1 MSSSVRMIGKSAS
14 QTLLSVP
21 EDRSIFFTQFL
32 LTSPLSCRRNRSR
45 RKADIAVNFTD
56 SMFKGIYN
64 GRQCHAADIPTVLA
78 RAWSAGVDRIIVML
92 LLSWGSLHESKEAL
106 AIAETDGWIIGYRSC
121 YEGRLYCTV
130 GVHPTRCKV
139 EFEDSGDPDRYFQAL
154 VSLAREG
161 IEKGKVHFK

>member
-1 MSSSVRMIGKSAS
+1 MSSSVRMIGKSTS

-92 LLSWGSLHESKEAL
+92 LLASQGDHCMNQRRPSLSQKL
-106 AIAETDGWIIGYRSC
+106 MIGYRSC

-130 GVHPTRCKV
+130 GVHPTRCK
-139 EFEDSGDPDRYFQAL
+139 EFEDSGDPDQYFQAL

>member
-1 MSSSVRMIGKSAS
+1 MSSSVRMI
-14 QTLLSVP
+14 
-21 EDRSIFFTQFL
+21 
-32 LTSPLSCRRNRSR
+32 
-45 RKADIAVNFTD
+45 DIAVNFTD

-92 LLSWGSLHESKEAL
+92 LLACPVTGGSLHESKEAL
-106 AIAETDGWIIGYRSC
+106 AIAETDG
-121 YEGRLYCTV
+121 RLYCTV
-130 GVHPTRCKV
+130 GVHPTRCK
-139 EFEDSGDPDRYFQAL
+139 EFEDSGDPDQYFQAL

>member
-45 RKADIAVNFTD
+45 RKADIAVNFT
-56 SMFKGIYN
+56 G
-64 GRQCHAADIPTVLA
+64 
-78 RAWSAGVDRIIVML
+78 
-92 LLSWGSLHESKEAL
+92 GSLHESKEAL
-106 AIAETDGWIIGYRSC
+106 AIAETDG
-121 YEGRLYCTV
+121 RLYCTV
-130 GVHPTRCKV
+130 GVHPTRCK
-139 EFEDSGDPDRYFQAL
+139 EFEDSGDPDQYFQAL

-161 IEKGKVHFK
+161 IEKGKEHGCIDCVVLSESQPYAHYS